1 MEKKLVGY
9 TADKSRLQNTNDE
22 LSREIDNLHNRIE
35 SLEVQR
41 ATLAKRNSELAVA
54 VTVSEN
60 KLMDLQKDFKKV
72 TSLKSSLEDNKGK
85 QDGQLSQ
92 LNQQLEQADTAAKK
106 LADQNKTLSADKERL
121 IELKN
126 NLLSENSRLSK
137 MKQSLQ
143 GNLEREQNELD
154 HWQTL

>member
-1 MEKKLVGY
+1 MGY